1 MCVYVSLIYIEFRPL
16 NHCNSWTPG
25 ARMDLKIAMDSPK
38 SSLSNEPSPMPLTA
52 IISEI
57 IKASDSSEFWRLLGI
72 VEIIIIKASD
82 SSEFWRLLGIVDIL
96 FFFFLLLLLLFRRFC
111 TNPAN
116 LPNQAIDLKFK
127 NLKDSNLNLYPP
139 KVGAYRTIRSR
150 AITLL
155 IFLEHFQIWKTICP
169 IRTRLDSF
177 ESLFNF

>member
-96 FFFFLLLLLLFRRFC
+96 FFFFYCYYYYSADFVPILQIFL
-111 TNPAN
+111 
-116 LPNQAIDLKFK
+116 IK
-127 NLKDSNLNLYPP
+127 
-139 KVGAYRTIRSR
+139 
-150 AITLL
+150 LL
-155 IFLEHFQIWKTICP
+155 IWNLRIWKIQIWIYIPRKLELIEP
-169 IRTRLDSF
+169 LDQGR
-177 ESLFNF
+177 